1 MRVRHARRT
10 RREDDQRITR
20 EACRTVGSIT
30 EIERSLRELGFT
42 HRQRQSI
49 MGEVTAYVTQNAH
62 PVQDMPVYDRLIQ
75 SLSEEC
81 EEETQEER
89 EKLH

>member
-1 MRVRHARRT
+1 
-10 RREDDQRITR
+10 
-20 EACRTVGSIT
+20 
-30 EIERSLRELGFT
+30 
-42 HRQRQSI
+42 